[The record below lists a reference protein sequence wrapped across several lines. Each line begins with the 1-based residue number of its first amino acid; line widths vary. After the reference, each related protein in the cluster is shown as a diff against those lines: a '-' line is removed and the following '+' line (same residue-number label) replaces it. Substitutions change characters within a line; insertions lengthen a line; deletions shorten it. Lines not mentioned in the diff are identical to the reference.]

1 MKEFFQTDLPCF
13 QKQDGERLFD
23 PLDAMRRDAHREV
36 VLWLE
41 MLPKDKGREEGA
53 PRRAGPGEGLARG
66 RGRGRNGLPW
76 RRWQK
81 AELNRL
87 KIEEVI

>member
-1 MKEFFQTDLPCF
+1 MK
-13 QKQDGERLFD
+13 
-23 PLDAMRRDAHREV
+23 RRY
-36 VLWLE
+36 
-41 MLPKDKGREEGA
+41 
-53 PRRAGPGEGLARG
+53 RRGIGKSTGK
-66 RGRGRNGLPW
+66 GRNGLPW